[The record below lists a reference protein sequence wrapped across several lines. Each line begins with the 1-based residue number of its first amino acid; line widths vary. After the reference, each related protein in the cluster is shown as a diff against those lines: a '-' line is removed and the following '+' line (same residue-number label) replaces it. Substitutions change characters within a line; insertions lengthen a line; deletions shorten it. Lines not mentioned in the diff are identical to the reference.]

1 METKILPKI
10 INASKVITYEVDS
23 IIEMIVGENDVRPDE
38 VTLEMIMD
46 KIEEWA
52 STDITEG
59 RDDLIIYQD
68 ENGKDI
74 EL

>member
-1 METKILPKI
+1 MGTKTLPKI

-38 VTLEMIMD
+38 VTLEMIME

-68 ENGKDI
+68 ENGGEI